1 MSSEWDKLEETRD
14 VMESA
19 IAQSMVIYGVTPSVG
34 RIYGVLYFAGEPM
47 SIDEIKVQVAMSK
60 ASVSNGLRELQ
71 ETEMVTKVWK
81 KGERKDHFIA
91 EKDFLRNF
99 INYFVKKIRQERNLL
114 MKAAEQTKPA
124 LQEMTETTDDETV
137 RETARRDLELIQ
149 EAQDYLDWTTRFA
162 NTLESR
168 EMLEYIPPTKKK

>member
-1 MSSEWDKLEETRD
+1 MSTDWDKLEETRD

-34 RIYGVLYFAGEPM
+34 RIYGVLYFASEPM

-124 LQEMTETTDDETV
+124 IRAIADQTEDPHIK
-137 RETARRDLELIQ
+137 ETAEQDLALIK
-149 EAQDYLDWTTRFA
+149 ESQDYLDWTTRLA
-162 NTLESR
+162 NALESG
-168 EMLEYIPPTKKK
+168 EILEHIPPKKEE

>member
-1 MSSEWDKLEETRD
+1 MSTEWDKLEEARD

-34 RIYGVLYFAGEPM
+34 RIYGILYFANEPL
-47 SIDEIKVQVAMSK
+47 SIDDITVQVAMSK
-60 ASVSNGLRELQ
+60 ASVSNGLRELI

-99 INYFVKKIRQERNLL
+99 LHYFVKKIRQERNLL
-114 MKAAEQTKPA
+114 MKAAEQTKPTI
-124 LQEMTETTDDETV
+124 QEIAQHTTDEHI
-137 RETARRDLELIQ
+137 ENTAKQDLALIK
-149 EAQDYLDWTTRFA
+149 EAQNYLDWTTRLA
-162 NTLESR
+162 NALESK
-168 EMLEYIPPTKKK
+168 EILDYVPPKNEE